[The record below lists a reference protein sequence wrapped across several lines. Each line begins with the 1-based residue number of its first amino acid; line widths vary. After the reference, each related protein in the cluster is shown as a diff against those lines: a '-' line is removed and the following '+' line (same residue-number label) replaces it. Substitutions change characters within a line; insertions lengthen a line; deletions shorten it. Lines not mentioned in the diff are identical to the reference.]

1 MAAGTVSYTDTRGN
15 KDYLGIIANQIGSRI
30 KQASDMAAEERA
42 YASKQAEKNN
52 TSLEEAGIGRGYFF
66 GRALGSRF
74 GGDKIARTRGRLGAQ
89 GPGTD
94 PSRNYKQRF
103 RGGFDYNYSE
113 QINQV
118 TKEVGGAIVPM
129 SSALSVGLRGVESGL
144 SQVSQSISSISVAM
158 GQLAVAQQDLAK
170 QAMMNGAFMRAFM
183 TYMQRQQ
190 SRAGATAEERLLEG
204 GRRRLGGGGGRGAIN
219 ITPGSGGGGRRLAGS
234 GSGGGFTSNFFDTTQ
249 TVVKSAGQAKKA
261 ISSAGSAISTG
272 VRAATQSVD
281 TGGALVKSG
290 TSTAK
295 FVPSGA
301 KIGQSAAKLLKVPA
315 AQLGKFFGGAVR
327 GAKALPG
334 IAQFRAMRQAMIE
347 MSALGMLGKGG
358 FGSQL
363 MNFITGG
370 PDYLKDLDY
379 FKSSY
384 TPVPGRRY
392 GRLDAILEQ
401 QDTFDAM
408 TRNGSAIVRSGNT
421 IDVPINSSASD
432 DLARKLGSADAQ
444 ALAAARMA
452 AGDRAGMKAAEMSTD
467 AVIKKGTK
475 QGLKKGSAIA
485 KMMVKQFGAAG
496 TKSILKKIPVIA
508 GVAGILFGIQRA
520 MEGDFLGAGLE
531 ITSGLLGATGVGA
544 PLGLGIDGFLLARDL
559 GMMPM
564 AKGGIL
570 TQPTPV
576 VAGEAGAEGFFPL
589 EGARGKKTFTMFGE
603 GILQA
608 QKDNKS
614 DYGKIQAEGHKR
626 YYEGMNGWKRFGEIL
641 KGLLPQLPGLP
652 DLTNPLSNDPL
663 SGARRFALGLVGGY
677 EKLDPTAAGSG
688 LGTYGTGL
696 KTGPSSQIGGS
707 SAYHI
712 DSQFKSSLSMEE
724 KVKMMDDLAAAYA
737 ARNRKIEFSN
747 AAVAGQVWDSS
758 ASMEAKM
765 ALLQKAFAAHQLPRG
780 RTIDQGGF
788 NRIDYYIPHIDKN
801 RFDAS
806 AEGAEILVPTRGAST
821 MDYLSG
827 GDYGAYVNLK
837 DKDGNIIF
845 RTGHG
850 DKRGA
855 RSGSVDLGKV
865 EPKPFGPAKRLGDQ
879 SFVNGLGQGEAQS
892 RSLYQQSAV
901 ASLAP
906 LSVAAPTVINNNYY
920 TQAGGSGT
928 EDTFGSSFSS
938 SNFTAFIS
946 PFSLAVRA

>member
-74 GGDKIARTRGRLGAQ
+74 GGDKIARTRGRLGTQ

-190 SRAGATAEERLLEG
+190 SRAGANREERLLEG

-219 ITPGSGGGGRRLAGS
+219 ITPGSGGGGRLAGS

-261 ISSAGSAISTG
+261 IGSAGSAISTG
-272 VRAATQSVD
+272 ARAATQSVD
-281 TGGALVKSG
+281 AGGALVKAG

-295 FVPSGA
+295 FVPQGA

-334 IAQFRAMRQAMIE
+334 IAHFRGMHQAMME

-358 FGSQL
+358 FRSQL

-370 PDYLKDLDY
+370 PDYLKGLDN
-379 FKSSY
+379 FKSAYSG
-384 TPVPGRRY
+384 PGRY
-392 GRLDAILEQ
+392 GRLDSILAASEQ
-401 QDTFDAM
+401 LDTFEAM

-421 IDVPINSSASD
+421 IDVPINSRAAD
-432 DLARKLGSADAQ
+432 DLARGIGAADAQ

-452 AGDRAGMKAAEMSTD
+452 AGDRAGLKPAEMATD
-467 AVIKKGTK
+467 AIIKKGTK

-559 GMMPM
+559 GLTPM

-641 KGLLPQLPGLP
+641 KGLLPSLPELPGLP
-652 DLTNPLSNDPL
+652 NPLSNDPL
-663 SGARRFALGLVGGY
+663 SAARRFAAGLIGGY
-677 EKLDPTAAGSG
+677 DKLDPTAAGSG

-737 ARNRKIEFSN
+737 ARGRKIEFSN
-747 AAVAGQVWDSS
+747 KAVSGQVWDSS
-758 ASMEAKM
+758 ASMEVKM
-765 ALLQKAFAAHQLPRG
+765 ALLQKAFEAHQIPRG
-780 RTIDQGGF
+780 REVDAGGF
-788 NRIDYYIPHIDKN
+788 NRIDYYIPKIDEN
-801 RFDAS
+801 RFGAS

-827 GDYGAYVNLK
+827 GDYGAFVNLK

-855 RSGSVDLGKV
+855 RSGSVDLSKV
-865 EPKPFGPAKRLGDQ
+865 RPEPARRLGDQ

-938 SNFTAFIS
+938 SNFTAFIT
-946 PFSLAVRA
+946 PFSLASKT

>member
-15 KDYLGIIANQIGSRI
+15 KDYLGIIANQIGNRI

-66 GRALGSRF
+66 RRALGSRF

-94 PSRNYKQRF
+94 PARNYKQRF

-190 SRAGATAEERLLEG
+190 SRAGARAEERLLEG

-219 ITPGSGGGGRRLAGS
+219 ITPGSGGGGKLAGS

-261 ISSAGSAISTG
+261 IGSAGSAISSG
-272 VRAATQSVD
+272 VKAASSAAGGID
-281 TGGALVKSG
+281 AGGALVKAG

-334 IAQFRAMRQAMIE
+334 IAQFRAMHQAMME
-347 MSALGMLGKGG
+347 MSAAGMLGKGG
-358 FGSQL
+358 FRSQL

-370 PDYLKDLDY
+370 PDYLKGLDY
-379 FKSSY
+379 FQSAY
-384 TPVPGRRY
+384 TPGPGRY
-392 GRLDAILEQ
+392 GRLDAILAQ
-401 QDTFDAM
+401 QDTFDSM
-408 TRNGSAIVRSGNT
+408 TRNSSAIVRSGNT

-432 DLARKLGSADAQ
+432 DLARKLGAADAQ

-452 AGDRAGMKAAEMSTD
+452 AGDRAGLKAAEMTTD

-559 GMMPM
+559 GLTPM

-641 KGLLPQLPGLP
+641 KGLLPSLPQLPGLP
-652 DLTNPLSNDPL
+652 NPLSNDPL
-663 SGARRFALGLVGGY
+663 SGARRFAAGLLGGY
-677 EKLDPTAAGSG
+677 DKLDPTAAGSG

-737 ARNRKIEFSN
+737 ARGRKIEFSN
-747 AAVAGQVWDSS
+747 KGVAGLTWNSK
-758 ASMEAKM
+758 ASMEEKM
-765 ALLQKAFAAHQLPRG
+765 ALLQTAFEAHQLPRN
-780 RTIDQGGF
+780 RAVDQGGF
-788 NRIDYYIPHIDKN
+788 NRIDYYIPQIDKN

-806 AEGAEILVPTRGAST
+806 AEGAEILVPTRGATT

-855 RSGSVDLGKV
+855 RSGSVDLSKV
-865 EPKPFGPAKRLGDQ
+865 GPEPARRLGDQ

-938 SNFTAFIS
+938 SNFTAFIT
-946 PFSLAVRA
+946 PFSLASRA

>member
-15 KDYLGIIANQIGSRI
+15 KDYLNIIAKSIGNRL

-42 YASKQAEKNN
+42 YASKKAKEQD
-52 TSLEEAGIGRGYFF
+52 TTLEAQGMGGRGYFF
-66 GRALGSRF
+66 KRALGSRF
-74 GGDKIARTRGRLGAQ
+74 GGDKIARTRGRFSTNP
-89 GPGTD
+89 GPGKD
-94 PSRNYKQRF
+94 PTKNYKQRF
-103 RGGFDYNYSE
+103 RGGFDYDF
-113 QINQV
+113 
-118 TKEVGGAIVPM
+118 TKEITSSAIVPM
-129 SSALSVGLRGVESGL
+129 SSALSAGLRGVEGGL
-144 SQVSQSISSISVAM
+144 IQVSQSISSIGVAM

-190 SRAGATAEERLLEG
+190 SRAGANREERMLEG
-204 GRRRLGGGGGRGAIN
+204 GRRRLGGRGGRGPIN
-219 ITPGSGGGGRRLAGS
+219 ITPGSGGGGRLAGS
-234 GSGGGFTSNFFDTTQ
+234 GSGAGAASNIFDTTQ
-249 TVVKSAGQAKKA
+249 AVARLGVQANRTIDTAKSAV
-261 ISSAGSAISTG
+261 STG
-272 VRAATQSVD
+272 VKAATQSVN
-281 TGGALVKSG
+281 TGGALVKTG

-295 FVPSGA
+295 FVPQGA

-315 AQLGKFFGGAVR
+315 AELGKFFGGAVR
-327 GAKALPG
+327 GVKALPG
-334 IAQFRAMRQAMIE
+334 IGSLMAGRQVLME
-347 MSALGMLGKGG
+347 MSALGMLGYGSPR
-358 FGSQL
+358 SQL

-370 PDYLKDLDY
+370 PDYLKELDNFRSAY
-379 FKSSY
+379 PSG
-384 TPVPGRRY
+384 PGRY
-392 GRLDAILEQ
+392 GRLDSILAASEQ
-401 QDTFDAM
+401 MDTFDAM
-408 TRNGSAIVRSGNT
+408 TRNSSAIVRSGNT
-421 IDVPINSSASD
+421 IDVPINSSAAD
-432 DLARKLGSADAQ
+432 DLARGISAADAQ

-467 AVIKKGTK
+467 AVIKKGTQ
-475 QGLKKGSAIA
+475 QGLKKGSALA

-559 GMMPM
+559 GLTPM

-641 KGLLPQLPGLP
+641 KGLLPSLPDLPGLP
-652 DLTNPLSNDPL
+652 NPLSNDPL
-663 SGARRFALGLVGGY
+663 SGARRFAAGLLGGY

-737 ARNRKIEFSN
+737 ARGRKIEFSN
-747 AAVAGQVWDSS
+747 AAVAGQVWNSKS
-758 ASMEAKM
+758 SMEEKM

-780 RTIDQGGF
+780 RTIDQDGF
-788 NRIDYYIPHIDKN
+788 NRIDYYIPQIDKN

-855 RSGSVDLGKV
+855 RSGSVDLSKLG
-865 EPKPFGPAKRLGDQ
+865 PKPFGPAKKLGDQ

-938 SNFTAFIS
+938 SNFTAFIT
-946 PFSLAVRA
+946 PFSLASKA